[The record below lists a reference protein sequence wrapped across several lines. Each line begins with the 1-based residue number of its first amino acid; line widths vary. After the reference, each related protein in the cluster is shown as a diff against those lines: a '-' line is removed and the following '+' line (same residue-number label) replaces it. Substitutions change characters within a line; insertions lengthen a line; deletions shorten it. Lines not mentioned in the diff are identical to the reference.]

1 MTTHIDITITPNTTS
16 LADCNNLIHQ
26 IKQSYPH
33 IEQATNAPLP
43 IKIFDPDTTSYQTD
57 HITIESAPIQM
68 DIYGHL
74 VDRDDASLIIRVL
87 NAIKQYIITREQE
100 GALPINE
107 DIIPPQ
113 LCKGFSQ

>member
-16 LADCNNLIHQ
+16 LSDCNNLIHQ

-33 IEQATNAPLP
+33 IEQATNTPLP

-74 VDRDDASLIIRVL
+74 VDREDAILIIHTL
-87 NAIKQYIITREQE
+87 NAIKQYIIARDQQHTP
-100 GALPINE
+100 PIDE